1 MAISVLLVI
10 AIGLFVGLVVI
21 PHLHFIAVAIAHL
34 FHPHVLGVVIGAVL
48 LTVLLLAFLG
58 FIWVAPG
65 RVMAPAPQVAM
76 RAENGRAVME
86 VHDAPTVTR
95 EPQAIAMG
103 GEISSS
109 PAWSKLAMLALAL
122 LGIAGL
128 GALIANPHFRA
139 FLQSRPGA
147 IALAACPIAVI
158 VVLFLVRASYHSA
171 KMSAEI
177 DAAQAT
183 AFEAAHRN
191 IAPKPISTPRS
202 NKPASSKT
210 TVSTLPS
217 DVTAERPEAEP
228 ASLPD
233 WVHLEPS
240 PPDDPYYVVVNSGDY
255 NADAFARDEMLS
267 AQMVNAADS
276 YIREVMRRPA
286 AVAEAVKFDPD
297 YLRST
302 CVETQY
308 SAAAGDKTYVRLKFD
323 YHFRDEVDHRWREF
337 VSSGRLEKLSGF
349 SAVGLALLGVVYIYL
364 RATSPKQAS

>member
-34 FHPHVLGVVIGAVL
+34 FHPHVLGVVLGAVL
-48 LTVLLLAFLG
+48 LTLLLMAFLG
-58 FIWVAPG
+58 LFWVGPA
-65 RVMAPAPQVAM
+65 RVMAPAPQIAM
-76 RAENGRAVME
+76 RAEPGRAVME
-86 VHDAPTVTR
+86 VHDTPI
-95 EPQAIAMG
+95 AIQERGSVAMG
-103 GEISSS
+103 GETSSS

-191 IAPKPISTPRS
+191 IAPKPTSTRNS
-202 NKPASSKT
+202 DKPASSKT
-210 TVSTLPS
+210 TAAAPPNET
-217 DVTAERPEAEP
+217 TAEQTESDPP
-228 ASLPD
+228 SLPE
-233 WVHLEPS
+233 WVHRESRPS
-240 PPDDPYYVVVNSGDY
+240 DDPYYVVVNSGDY
-255 NADAFARDEMLS
+255 NADTFARDEMLS
-267 AQMVNAADS
+267 AQMVNAADR

-286 AVAEAVKFDPD
+286 RVADAVKFDPD

-302 CVETQY
+302 CVETQH
-308 SAAAGDKTYVRLKFD
+308 SAAAGEKTYVQLKFD
-323 YHFRDEVDHRWREF
+323 NHFRDEVDRRWREF
-337 VSSGRLEKLSGF
+337 VSSDRLEKLSGF
-349 SAVGLALLGVVYIYL
+349 SAVGLTLLGVVYIYL